1 MAILKQAQQPHTPTA
16 LPSGCIHRRKANAD
30 AYKHDAD
37 SRSCYAH
44 NNNNKKNVIDYRF
57 PKKYDESAIRKQQCL
72 NGTQTL
78 HIFIYKKRMW
88 HSHSVYI
95 PPIAYRQNYI
105 VLRTHHHI
113 GCKYSQDLIIT
124 F

>member
-1 MAILKQAQQPHTPTA
+1 MLMLTSTMQTA
-16 LPSGCIHRRKANAD
+16 EAVTQHN
-30 AYKHDAD
+30 
-37 SRSCYAH
+37 

-88 HSHSVYI
+88 HSRSVYI

-124 F
+124 FNA